1 MTDFAFVGKKRTGK
15 SKHAV
20 LVMRDYLKRGSRVA
34 TNIDLDLEP
43 LFGAQSKH
51 TYLRVPDL
59 PTTADLEAIGK
70 GIDDGY
76 DEDHFGALVL
86 DELGVWFNARD
97 FTDKARAGT
106 LKWLVHSGKFCW
118 DVYYLLH
125 DVEQV
130 DKQLRK
136 SFFEFTVRHTSMRKV
151 KIPFVGWIANAL
163 FGGRVGYFPPFHTYS
178 TRLGTEPMG
187 MRTDG
192 GMFSAAD
199 VHKAYDTQ
207 QRFSED
213 YPHGTHSVLSP
224 WHVKGRYM
232 PQALPWWRQLFAA
245 RATPTRRPI
254 TRPEPAYARV
264 LALAKSLPPDE
275 AVSLISRYSRHAR
288 QQAGA

>member
-34 TNIDLDLEP
+34 TNIDLNLEP
-43 LFGAQSKH
+43 LFGPQSRL

-76 DEDHFGALVL
+76 DEDNFGALVL

-136 SFFEFTVRHTSMRKV
+136 SFFEFTTRHVSMRKV
-151 KIPFVGWIANAL
+151 KIPFVGWAANLL

-178 TRLGTEPMG
+178 TRLGTEPTG

-192 GMFSAAD
+192 GMFAAHD

-207 QRFSED
+207 QKFSED

-224 WHVKGRYM
+224 WHVKGRHEA
-232 PQALPWWRQLFAA
+232 QALPWWRQLFAA
-245 RATPTRRPI
+245 RVRPTPQPK
-254 TRPEPAYARV
+254 TRPEPGYARV

-275 AVSLISRYSRHAR
+275 AVSLISRYSRFAR
-288 QQAGA
+288 HQAGA